1 MLTRRSLLLAAAMPQ
16 RKIERAVFLRSPGKG
31 TAIMAMAYYAKKTG
45 GEMISIEERWS
56 RSDTIDV
63 AFFRRSADYGR
74 TWSAPT
80 ERKTGEKTPAGM
92 LRRHLRGGWVD
103 PHSGRLIEFWLEGV
117 LPNDDPLEGLRQ
129 WRIYYSV
136 DGAPARQIVHK
147 GAEFDERHWLP
158 GVVTG
163 QNSAMIGDHTC
174 QPISLKDGSILWPV
188 VISPKTADG
197 KLYNP
202 SGGYT
207 YHDAAV
213 LISRWKGAAL
223 EFEMGTPLKA
233 DPLRTTRGFD
243 EPTLGQLTRNRLI
256 MVLRGSNDRMP
267 ELPNWRWVSTSSDG
281 GRSWSEAVPWT
292 YHDKSS
298 FYSPSSCSQLINH
311 SDGKLYW
318 LGNIT
323 PQNPRGNR
331 PRYPFLI
338 GEVDRES
345 GLLIRGSVRTVD
357 DKAPEDDPLLTLSN
371 FYARED
377 RQTKGIAIHMTRLF
391 ALPTGWE
398 GDAMLYKL

>member
-1 MLTRRSLLLAAAMPQ
+1 
-16 RKIERAVFLRSPGKG
+16 
-31 TAIMAMAYYAKKTG
+31 MAYYAKKTG
-45 GEMISIEERWS
+45 GDMISIEERWS

-63 AFFRRSADYGR
+63 AYFRRSSDYGR
-74 TWSAPT
+74 TWTAPV

-136 DGAPARQIVHK
+136 DGGAARQVVHK
-147 GAEFDERHWLP
+147 GSEFDARHWLP
-158 GVVTG
+158 DVITG
-163 QNSAMIGDHTC
+163 QNCAMIGDHTC
-174 QPISLKDGSILWPV
+174 QPISMMDGSILWPV

-202 SGGYT
+202 GGGYT

-213 LISRWKGAAL
+213 LISRWKGPAL
-223 EFEMGTPLKA
+223 EFEMGTALKA
-233 DPLRTTRGFD
+233 DPSRTTRGFD
-243 EPTLGQLTRNRLI
+243 EPTLGHLSRNRLI
-256 MVLRGSNDRMP
+256 MVLRGSNDRKP
-267 ELPNWRWVSTSSDG
+267 ELPGWRWVSTSRDG

-292 YHDKSS
+292 YHDKTS
-298 FYSPSSCSQLINH
+298 FYSPSACSQLINH

-323 PQNPRGNR
+323 AQNPRGNR
-331 PRYPFLI
+331 PRYPFVI

-345 GLLIRGSVRTVD
+345 GLLVRDSLRTVD
-357 DKAPEDDPLLTLSN
+357 DKRAEDDPILTLSN

-377 RQTKGIAIHMTRLF
+377 RLTKGIAVHMTRLF
-391 ALPTGWE
+391 AQQDGWE
-398 GDAMLYKL
+398 GDAMLYML